1 MKSCDVFWVQQLE
14 LEPAPSFC
22 PFIWIFWGRYV
33 YYCCHS
39 ISVPH
44 QGDGCS
50 QGQAVDS
57 VLSWLPQGQCHWNCC
72 KAAFCLSQGLNR
84 NSQFPPGTLSIQS
97 GAQRCVCCWEVFCK
111 TPGKHTWAS
120 FLPVGFQYLVK
131 MRSWSWGT
139 CTAPSAFC
147 PCVAGQ
153 SHLIKLSLTVLAFY
167 TAAATPKDA
176 VKPCRN
182 QRRASKW

>member
-1 MKSCDVFWVQQLE
+1 MYIIAAIPSLCPIRVMDVPRGKQWIVCCPGCPRDSATETAAKQLF
-14 LEPAPSFC
+14 ASAKV
-22 PFIWIFWGRYV
+22 W
-33 YYCCHS
+33 
-39 ISVPH
+39 
-44 QGDGCS
+44 
-50 QGQAVDS
+50 A
-57 VLSWLPQGQCHWNCC
+57 
-72 KAAFCLSQGLNR
+72 
-84 NSQFPPGTLSIQS
+84 GTLSSHLVPPGLSIPS